1 MPRFD
6 IPGRTEPAHTTLH
19 PGGRERVFVLPYD
32 TENPGDI
39 KLLRKHPL
47 LEESEVPPAP
57 VATFKVVNEAADLTP
72 EEATEAAEKYQIVNP
87 RKPSRKEVD

>member
-6 IPGRTEPAHTTLH
+6 LPGRTEPAHTTLH

-32 TENPGDI
+32 TEDPLDI

-47 LEESEVPPAP
+47 LVESEIPPDP
-57 VATFKVVNEAADLTP
+57 VATITVVNEAAELTP
-72 EEATEAAEKYQIVNP
+72 EEATEAAETYKFINP
-87 RKPSRKEVD
+87 RKTSWKEVD

>member
-6 IPGRTEPAHTTLH
+6 IPGRTEPAHTTLY

-32 TENPGDI
+32 TEEPEDI

-47 LEESEVPPAP
+47 LRESEVAP
-57 VATFKVVNEAADLTP
+57 EPMVTLKIINEAADLAP
-72 EEATEAAEKYQIVNP
+72 GEAAEAAEKYQIINP